1 MNCKTAVGMIC
12 SYLEGKLSPYPAA
25 ALRQHL
31 SRCHDCALVLDAAQ
45 RTLEIYFDRGAEP
58 VAAGHVKVA

>member
-12 SYLEGKLSPYPAA
+12 SYLEGKLSPFPAA

-31 SRCHDCALVLDAAQ
+31 GCCHNCALILDAAQ
-45 RTLEIYFDRGAEP
+45 RTLEIYFDHDAESI
-58 VAAGHVKVA
+58 AAGHVKVA